1 MPTYNKTQVLLID
14 KAFIAAYKTCTD
26 VWVLDY
32 SQNLPH
38 VHIPF
43 TTLMTILAAVACI
56 INSIIALFLISGH
69 LCYWVNPLEQKQIV
83 RILLWVPFYS
93 ICAFFS
99 IYFYEAQGYVAAL
112 AQWYEGFS
120 ITALFLLYV
129 HYVAPRQEN
138 RANFF
143 HRLERRWMNGKKKGD
158 GGSLRWFRVIWIM
171 VFQITIVR
179 ILTVVAYDF
188 LYGFTC
194 PLSWARQRG
203 ATIIKVFQSTSTGFA
218 VFGVV
223 LFETRVRSKLQEQH
237 TLLKLVSFKG
247 VVALEGLQDIIFP
260 VLADTSVYL
269 PKPPFYVSWNDF
281 AKRISQFIL
290 VWEILIVAI
299 VFIRSMTFEPYR
311 QAVQRGVPLAATP
324 ESALIDSINPMDIYR
339 GVKYMFTAFTSSTY
353 MEGNRAIVPYD
364 EGRGPEMDTRM
375 ESGGIKTTREARLS

>member
-1 MPTYNKTQVLLID
+1 MPTYNKTEILLIE
-14 KAFIAAYKTCTD
+14 KAFITAYETCTD
-26 VWVLDY
+26 AWVLSY

-38 VHIPF
+38 VHITF
-43 TTLMTILAAVACI
+43 KTLMTILAVVACI
-56 INSIIALFLISGH
+56 VNSTIALFLICGH
-69 LCYWVNPLEQKQIV
+69 LCYWVSPLEQKQII

-99 IYFYEAQGYVAAL
+99 IYFYEAQGYTAAL

-129 HYVAPRQEN
+129 HYVAPRPET

-143 HRLERRWMNGKKKGD
+143 HNLERRWMNGKKKGD
-158 GGSLRWFRVIWIM
+158 GGSLRWYRVTWIM

-203 ATIIKVFQSTSTGFA
+203 ATIIKAFQSTSTGFA

-223 LFETRVRSKLQEQH
+223 LFETRFRSQLPEQR

-247 VVALEGLQDIIFP
+247 VVGLEGFQDILFP
-260 VLADTSVYL
+260 VLADTSVFK

-281 AKRISQFIL
+281 AKGIPQFIL
-290 VWEILIVAI
+290 VWEITIVAFLF
-299 VFIRSMTFEPYR
+299 VRSMTFEPYR
-311 QAVQRGVPLAATP
+311 QAVQRGIPLAATP
-324 ESALIDSINPMDIYR
+324 GSAFLDSVNVMDIWR
-339 GVKYMFTAFTSSTY
+339 GVKYMFTSFTSSTY
-353 MEGNRAIVPYD
+353 MEGDKANVPYD
-364 EGRGPEMDTRM
+364 EGRTLDMSTKM
-375 ESGGIKTTREARLS
+375 ESGGTKTTAESEVS